1 MIDSQ
6 FATVKHACIRHYY
19 RYTIQM
25 MFNACHSQSLIK
37 DDNNPLDMTQKTL
50 RTLSRRND

>member
-1 MIDSQ
+1 MINSQ